1 MATTDFY
8 SPQRQN
14 FRGILV
20 IFLMDLLKSIRQNVY
35 ALLPLLSSNVRNN
48 YLHLVILGFIILLIF
63 QLLYSYKNYLNF
75 KFHIKDGRFF
85 LRHGVF
91 KFTDT
96 DIPFDR
102 IQNIN
107 INQNLI
113 QQMLNVVGFE
123 IETAGQGSAE
133 IKIKALSR
141 EDALALKQILLQNK
155 TVEQETE
162 TDISEKANLSS
173 TKIPSEKV
181 FKLDLGRLLK
191 VGLSANYL
199 KGFGLVFVFIM
210 TLFQYVEDIFSNIF
224 NINVSD
230 AYVDK
235 VNTGL
240 GFFVAIFVLIILAS
254 FLVTV
259 INTLIRYFQLKITK
273 IKNDFE
279 VEYGLFKRVNQVIK
293 KSKTQVFELETNPI
307 RDIFKIKS
315 VFISQASS
323 EVLND
328 KKKIGL
334 VGLSKDEVEILFKSL
349 FDLDYRQDFI
359 ISQSSIKLMFRLVS
373 SYVLICSAI
382 GVAMFYWIGKIIVT
396 IIPLLIVFLL
406 VFVALKKVKKSYV
419 GVNENL
425 VFIHSGSIHTNKKY
439 IATHKIQS
447 VALKRNVFQQRNQH
461 ADLII
466 YTASGSERI
475 NYLKLDDALKIINF
489 LNYKVESSDLGWI

>member
-1 MATTDFY
+1 
-8 SPQRQN
+8 
-14 FRGILV
+14 
-20 IFLMDLLKSIRQNVY
+20 MDLVKRIRQNVY

-48 YLHLVILGFIILLIF
+48 YLHLVILGFVLLIIF
-63 QLLYSYKNYLNF
+63 QLLYSYKSYLNF
-75 KFHIKDGRFF
+75 KFHIKEGRFF

-91 KFTDT
+91 KFTET

-141 EDALALKQILLQNK
+141 EDAAALKQILLENK
-155 TVEQETE
+155 AEEVETE
-162 TDISEKANLSS
+162 SDVSEQKKLSS
-173 TKIPSEKV
+173 AKVSSEKV
-181 FKLDLGRLLK
+181 FKLDPGRLLK

-210 TLFQYVEDIFSNIF
+210 TLFQYVEDIFSNFF

-230 AYVDK
+230 AYADK
-235 VNTGL
+235 VNPGL
-240 GFFVAIFVLIILAS
+240 GFFTALFVLIILAS

-259 INTLIRYFQLKITK
+259 VNTIIRYFELKITK

-293 KSKTQVFELETNPI
+293 KSKTQVFELETNPLK
-307 RDIFKIKS
+307 DMFKIKS

-323 EVLND
+323 EELND
-328 KKKIGL
+328 KKKVGL
-334 VGLSKDEVEILFKSL
+334 VGLSIDEVEILFKSL
-349 FDLDYRQDFI
+349 FDLDYNQDFI
-359 ISQSSIKLMFRLVS
+359 ISRSSMKLMFRLVS
-373 SYVLICSAI
+373 SYLLICTAI
-382 GVAMFYWIGKIIVT
+382 GIGMFYWMGKIVVV
-396 IIPLLIVFLL
+396 IIPLLIAVLL
-406 VFVALKKVKKSYV
+406 VFVAFKKVKKSYV

-439 IATHKIQS
+439 IATHKVQS
-447 VALKRNVFQQRNQH
+447 LALKRNVFQQRNQH
-461 ADLII
+461 ADLIV